1 MGRMRQEEYLRF
13 KKDNTVSLDK
23 NLEYVIY
30 RDYKEVRFP
39 VDDKIKEAVLSGVRF
54 EEISEEWDESSSPF
68 FTVNQKTT
76 PLTPAD
82 IKTSDLMDLILDL
95 EGLIEDVKENFDD
108 IRDRQIFFFEFK
120 EKLNELWKISKGDMK
135 KTVLRLEYAIK
146 NIKSERLEE
155 KQVAALTEAI
165 EVLGTL
171 GGKGKEEIK
180 KILLDVGLFTVPKI
194 EGLAELY
201 ADEY

>member
-1 MGRMRQEEYLRF
+1 MRQEEYLRF

-30 RDYKEVRFP
+30 RDYKKVRFP
-39 VDDKIKEAVLSGVRF
+39 VDDKIKEAFLSGVSF
-54 EEISEEWDESSSPF
+54 EGICEEWDESCSPS

-82 IKTSDLMDLILDL
+82 IKTLDIILDL

-135 KTVLRLEYAIK
+135 KTALRLEYAIK

-165 EVLGTL
+165 EVLEKI

-180 KILLDVGLFTVPKI
+180 KILLDVGIFTVPKI

>member
-54 EEISEEWDESSSPF
+54 EEICEELDESSSPF
-68 FTVNQKTT
+68 FTVTQKTT

-82 IKTSDLMDLILDL
+82 IKTSDLILDL

>member
-68 FTVNQKTT
+68 FTVTQKTT

-82 IKTSDLMDLILDL
+82 IKTSDLILDL

>member
-23 NLEYVIY
+23 NLEYVIC

-39 VDDKIKEAVLSGVRF
+39 VDDKIKEAVLSGVSF
-54 EEISEEWDESSSPF
+54 EEIREELDESSSPF

-155 KQVAALTEAI
+155 KQVTALTEAI
-165 EVLGTL
+165 EVLEKI

>member
-30 RDYKEVRFP
+30 REYKEVRFP
-39 VDDKIKEAVLSGVRF
+39 VDDKTKEAFLSGVSF
-54 EEISEEWDESSSPF
+54 EEICEEWDESSSPS

-76 PLTPAD
+76 PLTPAY
-82 IKTSDLMDLILDL
+82 IKTLDLILDL

-135 KTVLRLEYAIK
+135 KTALRLEYAIK

-165 EVLGTL
+165 EVLEKK

-180 KILLDVGLFTVPKI
+180 KILLDVGIFTVPKI

>member
-39 VDDKIKEAVLSGVRF
+39 VDDKIKEAALSGVSF
-54 EEISEEWDESSSPF
+54 EEICEEWDESSSPF

-155 KQVAALTEAI
+155 KQVTALTEAI
-165 EVLGTL
+165 EVLEKI

>member
-23 NLEYVIY
+23 NLDYVIY

-39 VDDKIKEAVLSGVRF
+39 VDDKIKEAALSGVSF
-54 EEISEEWDESSSPF
+54 EEICEEWDESSSPF

-120 EKLNELWKISKGDMK
+120 EKLNELWKISNGDMK

-155 KQVAALTEAI
+155 KQVTALTEAI
-165 EVLGTL
+165 EVLGKI

>member
-1 MGRMRQEEYLRF
+1 MGKMRQEECLRF

-39 VDDKIKEAVLSGVRF
+39 VDDKIKEAVLSGGRF

-68 FTVNQKTT
+68 FTVTQKTT

-165 EVLGTL
+165 DVLENL

>member
-39 VDDKIKEAVLSGVRF
+39 VDDKITEAVLSGVRF

-165 EVLGTL
+165 EVLAKL
-171 GGKGKEEIK
+171 GGKGKEELK
-180 KILLDVGLFTVPKI
+180 KILLDVGIFTVPKI

>member
-1 MGRMRQEEYLRF
+1 MGRMRQEEHLRF
-13 KKDNTVSLDK
+13 KKGNTVSLDK

-39 VDDKIKEAVLSGVRF
+39 VDDKIKEAFLSGVDF
-54 EEISEEWDESSSPF
+54 EEISEERDESSSPF
-68 FTVNQKTT
+68 FTVSQKTT

-165 EVLGTL
+165 DVLEKI

>member
-39 VDDKIKEAVLSGVRF
+39 VDDKIKEAVLSGVSF
-54 EEISEEWDESSSPF
+54 EEICEELDESSSPF
-68 FTVNQKTT
+68 FTVTQKTT

-82 IKTSDLMDLILDL
+82 IKTSDLILDL